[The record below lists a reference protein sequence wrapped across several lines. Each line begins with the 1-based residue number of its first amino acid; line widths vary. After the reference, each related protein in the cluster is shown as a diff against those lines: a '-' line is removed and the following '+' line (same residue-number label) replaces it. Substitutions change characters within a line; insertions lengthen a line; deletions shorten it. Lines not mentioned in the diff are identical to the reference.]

1 LALQWGWR
9 SVLASW
15 SELVTELRL
24 ALQWRLV
31 LALQWGWRS
40 VLASWSE
47 LVIELRLALQWRLVL
62 ALVSGLGLQS
72 ALVLG

>member
-1 LALQWGWR
+1 M
-9 SVLASW
+9 LASW
-15 SELVTELRL
+15 SELVIELRL
-24 ALQWRLV
+24 ALKWRLV

-47 LVIELRLALQWRLVL
+47 LAIELRLALKWRLVL